1 MEVRTSTFLPNGLF
15 SAKVTV
21 IEELIRLHPVL
32 ADYSHQRLY
41 TLWREEF
48 WNVFLKSW
56 QPFAKCDDCAKFKLN
71 NFLETS
77 ETTVE
82 KELLRAERKMHLA
95 RVAVGRSRYME
106 RALLAKTSPD
116 HFLHICID
124 GMDNKKTNLPH
135 CHASLLTKEVEGAG
149 IELQTKL
156 LGALVDGVA
165 FYTFLTFPTYVHAS
179 GLTWTGF
186 LCVLESLRKA
196 GRTIPP
202 YLFLQLDNAGRDN
215 KNQYSIAFLGYL
227 VHVGLFK
234 RIYVNFLPVGHTH
247 GEIDQRFS
255 VIAQRI
261 RSKDILTPMG
271 LLGHLE
277 HLFKDGT
284 TLRKDVAI
292 DQVAD
297 IAAYFEGTYHLFK
310 GLGTFRD
317 STNTKRRIHSFLIEN
332 EHGTQNP
339 LVSFK
344 EHDEAGSWRGDWS
357 THKAMPIFKNSAT
370 LLKDLSSRT
379 LMCTPHARI
388 DIPMVE
394 KKVGVVLEYLKP
406 TQKPT
411 VGGTAIARQKK
422 EYDDASN
429 YWPAFVDKEKK
440 LWGSTEANVTTKP
453 TNTPFTLAPFP
464 NKMYQQQPSAP
475 LAELALQVNTY
486 IFVFI

>member
-1 MEVRTSTFLPNGLF
+1 M
-15 SAKVTV
+15 
-21 IEELIRLHPVL
+21 HPVL
-32 ADYSHQRLY
+32 ADYSNQRLY

-48 WNVFLKSW
+48 WHVLLKTW

-71 NFLETS
+71 NFLEIAETS
-77 ETTVE
+77 VE
-82 KELLRAERKMHLA
+82 KEVMKAERKMHLA
-95 RVAVGRSRYME
+95 RVAVGRTRYME
-106 RALLAKTSPD
+106 RALLAKAFPD
-116 HFLHICID
+116 QFLHVCID

-149 IELQTKL
+149 TELQTKL

-196 GRTIPP
+196 GRPIPP
-202 YLFLQLDNAGRDN
+202 ILFLQLDNAGRDN
-215 KNQYSIAFLGYL
+215 KNQFALAFLGYM
-227 VHVGLFK
+227 VHVGIFK

-261 RSKDILTPMG
+261 RSKDILTPAG
-271 LLGHLE
+271 LLGHLQQ
-277 HLFKDGT
+277 LFNDGS
-284 TLRKDVAI
+284 TLRHDVTL

-297 IAAYFEGTYHLFK
+297 IATFFEGTYHKFK

-317 STNTKRRIHSFLIEN
+317 ETNTKRRIHSFRIDN

-339 LVSFK
+339 VLSFK

-357 THKAMPIFKNSAT
+357 THKAMDIFKNSST
-370 LLKDLSSRT
+370 LLKDLSSRQ

-394 KKVGVVLEYLKP
+394 KKVAVVMDYLKP
-406 TQKPT
+406 AQKT
-411 VGGTAIARQKK
+411 TAGGTAVGKQRK
-422 EYDDASN
+422 EYEDASQF
-429 YWPAFVDKEKK
+429 WPAFIAKENK
-440 LWGSTEANVTTKP
+440 LWGSVEASVTTKHSDA
-453 TNTPFTLAPFP
+453 PFTLTPFP
-464 NKMYQQQPSAP
+464 KKMCTQQPSSP
-475 LAELALQVNTY
+475 LAELALKVR
-486 IFVFI
+486 

>member
-1 MEVRTSTFLPNGLF
+1 MF

-21 IEELIRLHPVL
+21 IEELVRLHPVL
-32 ADYSHQRLY
+32 ADFSQQRLY

-48 WNVFLKSW
+48 WHVFLKSW

-106 RALLAKTSPD
+106 RALLAKTFPD
-116 HFLHICID
+116 QFLHICID

-186 LCVLESLRKA
+186 LCVLESLRQA

-215 KNQYSIAFLGYL
+215 KNQFALAFLGYL
-227 VHVGLFK
+227 VHVGMFK

-297 IAAYFEGTYHLFK
+297 IATYFEGTYHLFK

-317 STNTKRRIHSFLIEN
+317 NTNTKRRVHSFLIEN

-339 LVSFK
+339 VVSFK

-379 LMCTPHARI
+379 LMRTPHARI

-406 TQKPT
+406 AQKPT
-411 VGGTAIARQKK
+411 VGGTAIERQKK

-440 LWGSTEANVTTKP
+440 LWGSSEASVTTKP
-453 TNTPFTLAPFP
+453 TDAPFTLAPFP
-464 NKMYQQQPSAP
+464 TKMCQQQPSAP
-475 LAELALQVNTY
+475 LAELALQVIME
-486 IFVFI
+486 IFVYV